1 MFGPVTTPNAPGA
14 IGPYSQAIR
23 AGDFVFLS
31 GQIPLDP
38 ATGPARPGGIG
49 EQTHQVLKNL
59 GAVLEAAGSSY
70 ASVVKTT
77 VYLADMGEFSA
88 MNEILR
94 HVLLVARA
102 CPGHRAGRQTSARRA
117 RGNRRRRLPGQV
129 TQLTT
134 SNSQLTTRRSLVSCQ
149 L

>member
-38 ATGPARPGGIG
+38 ATGQLAAGGIG

-70 ASVVKTT
+70 AGVVKTT

-88 MNEILR
+88 MNEIYGTYFSSPAP
-94 HVLLVARA
+94 ARA
-102 CPGHRAGRQTSARRA
+102 TVQAA
-117 RGNRRRRLPGQV
+117 RLPRDVRVEIDAVAYLGK
-129 TQLTT
+129 
-134 SNSQLTTRRSLVSCQ
+134 
-149 L
+149 